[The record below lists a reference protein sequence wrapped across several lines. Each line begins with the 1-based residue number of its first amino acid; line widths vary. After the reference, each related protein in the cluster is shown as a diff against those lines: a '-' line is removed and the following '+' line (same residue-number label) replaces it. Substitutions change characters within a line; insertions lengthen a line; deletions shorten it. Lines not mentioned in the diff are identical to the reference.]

1 MFEEPQFAAGLSTRW
16 ISANA
21 PPTSDTEHSTNDAT
35 AASKLAS
42 SAGRA
47 IACPATTRTR
57 TRGPVGASLGH
68 HAQCV
73 VGLDGHEIR
82 RPCRGNGQSSAR
94 CRFEAWGEPGKGRLL
109 PASLPLVRGHEVTT
123 SPLPLKP
130 IEPERPSW
138 RRPASTLN
146 ALHQAVHR

>member
-73 VGLDGHEIR
+73 VGLDGHEFGDRVGVMAKVQPVAGLR
-82 RPCRGNGQSSAR
+82 RGANPA
-94 CRFEAWGEPGKGRLL
+94 KG
-109 PASLPLVRGHEVTT
+109 ACF
-123 SPLPLKP
+123 
-130 IEPERPSW
+130 
-138 RRPASTLN
+138 RPACRWCAAT
-146 ALHQAVHR
+146 R